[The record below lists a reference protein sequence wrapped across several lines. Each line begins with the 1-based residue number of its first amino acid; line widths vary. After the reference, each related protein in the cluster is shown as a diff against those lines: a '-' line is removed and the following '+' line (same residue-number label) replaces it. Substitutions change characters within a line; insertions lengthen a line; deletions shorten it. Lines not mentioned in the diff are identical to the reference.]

1 MSVTK
6 ISQLPGLT
14 TVASGTTFLVV
25 DSGTNYNTSASNVA
39 TYSKSAIF
47 NSTYGTDRSTQG
59 SYVFSSPTWNLGGS
73 IVGATQGRIV
83 NFGYSTTGAT
93 ATVATADG
101 SAASTTNQIMLS
113 NKNAVA
119 FCIYVVASV
128 TTAGGNTKAWKLE
141 GLIKRNS
148 TASGTAIVG
157 SVTKTILGA
166 DTGASTWDVAATA
179 DTTNGALAIT
189 VTGQSSTTINWN
201 FNAHLSEVGF

>member
-1 MSVTK
+1 
-6 ISQLPGLT
+6 
-14 TVASGTTFLVV
+14 
-25 DSGTNYNTSASNVA
+25 
-39 TYSKSAIF
+39 
-47 NSTYGTDRSTQG
+47 
-59 SYVFSSPTWNLGGS
+59 
-73 IVGATQGRIV
+73 
-83 NFGYSTTGAT
+83 
-93 ATVATADG
+93 
-101 SAASTTNQIMLS
+101 MLS

-148 TASGTAIVG
+148 TASGTAIVE

>member
-1 MSVTK
+1 MAVTK
-6 ISQLPGLT
+6 ISQLSPLT
-14 TVASGTTFLVV
+14 TVSGTTTFLVV
-25 DSGTNYNTSASNVA
+25 DSGINYNTTANAVSI
-39 TYSKSAIF
+39 YSKSAIF

-73 IVGATQGRIV
+73 VVGASQGRIV
-83 NFGYSTTGAT
+83 NFGYATTGAT
-93 ATVATADG
+93 PTVATADG
-101 SAASTTNQIMLS
+101 SAAGATNQIMLS
-113 NKNAVA
+113 NRNAVA

-148 TASGTAIVG
+148 TASGTSIIG

-166 DTGASTWDVAATA
+166 DSGASTWDVAATA

-189 VTGQSSTTINWN
+189 VTGQTSTTINWN